1 MKRQLLT
8 VEDLLKFCTEH
19 NFCNF
24 SSKETGY
31 KLSVQ
36 IPAQFEIVEDTNDP
50 RRGLMKVKVKIFH
63 TGLNRN
69 GSYVSEEAAK
79 NAMPS
84 IKNRPVLGAIHQLD
98 DGSWDFESHN
108 IEIVTNSNGEQE
120 VEYIETQIGSFSEEE
135 PFFEY
140 DEENQKNFVCAYA
153 WIPEEYTKA
162 AEILR
167 QKNGTKN
174 SCELTIDELSYNAKE
189 KYLDLISFYVEG
201 STFLG
206 SRNDGEEIGEGMLG
220 SRADIVDFSKESNSS
235 LKSDYTNKKIIE
247 VLEKLTQTLSDFNKW
262 KGGKENVSKFDEL
275 LTKYS
280 VSKEEIT
287 FDYENLTNEELE
299 KKFEEN
305 FGEGEAESS
314 EEENEGVSIEEPESE
329 NVSENFDEPEGS
341 EGENLEPEMVTNE
354 VFQKVFEI
362 SHEDIR
368 YALYQLL
375 APYEEAD
382 NDWYYI
388 IGVYDDHFAYE
399 NWSGGVIY
407 GQKYTKNNDNV
418 EFEGERYNLHRELLT
433 DSEYQ
438 ELQSMRSN
446 YSSIKAELE
455 KYQTKEEQIKKDA
468 LFESKDY
475 LAIADKSEFLELMN
489 KHDEYSLEELTSK
502 LDNMLLSYAKTGE
515 LKQFDESK
523 SNKKVSKK
531 DFTNPAEKRSKSRY
545 GNLFKK

>member
-1 MKRQLLT
+1 MKRRLLT
-8 VEDLLKFCTEH
+8 IEDLLKFCTEH
-19 NFCNF
+19 NFYNF

-36 IPAQFEIVEDTNDP
+36 IPTQFEIVEDINDP

-120 VEYIETQIGSFSEEE
+120 VEYIEQQIGSFSEEE

-235 LKSDYTNKKIIE
+235 LKSDYTDKKIIE

-287 FDYENLTNEELE
+287 FDYENLTDEELE

-305 FGEGEAESS
+305 FGEKETDPS
-314 EEENEGVSIEEPESE
+314 EEENESVSEGAEEENVEPET
-329 NVSENFDEPEGS
+329 D
-341 EGENLEPEMVTNE
+341 TNE

-388 IGVYDDHFAYE
+388 VGVYDDHFAYE

-531 DFTNPAEKRSKSRY
+531 DFTNPAEKRLKSRY